1 MITAVC
7 PRGQK
12 RTGSRM
18 RGSNLPWLNVTT
30 LISGG
35 EAAAVPKGGSSA
47 GSVPPCGGW
56 NGAVRG
62 TPSCCCRGRTT
73 RATNRTTDG
82 ALTDFTDVISTCT
95 RALSAAIRS
104 DRRGAGR
111 PQAAF
116 SRRRACAAHAPGAR
130 HWPPARGLF
139 GLNLHK
145 QNERKSIRRAGDEV
159 DGSGRSTIT
168 GLSGAPTPSGRAW
181 WDERAGCGP
190 HEKRGRERKR
200 SNGRSEQRVQPIEPD
215 DALRAVWRTVYGHPG
230 EYSVAALPALR
241 LRGSRAAQGLL
252 GHCVPAQNGF
262 CTRPVAHQRHDLA
275 SARPPLQGSFE
286 PRSCTSP
293 AVSRLNIH
301 PPNRCCGECQAYQVP
316 GCSDGSK
323 GRPDFSTP

>member
-1 MITAVC
+1 MPPGPKADRLKDARVE
-7 PRGQK
+7 PALVKRDDLNLRRGG
-12 RTGSRM
+12 RRRSEG
-18 RGSNLPWLNVTT
+18 GLV
-30 LISGG
+30 SGLR
-35 EAAAVPKGGSSA
+35 AALRRLEWGREGNALLLLQGQDDEGNEQNDRRSPNRLYECHQHVHA
-47 GSVPPCGGW
+47 GSLSSDSLRPSWGRETAGRFLPSTRLCRTRTRCPALASRAGAFRFESTQTKRKKVNPPG
-56 NGAVRG
+56 
-62 TPSCCCRGRTT
+62 RGR
-73 RATNRTTDG
+73 
-82 ALTDFTDVISTCT
+82 
-95 RALSAAIRS
+95 
-104 DRRGAGR
+104 GR
-111 PQAAF
+111 
-116 SRRRACAAHAPGAR
+116 
-130 HWPPARGLF
+130 W
-139 GLNLHK
+139 
-145 QNERKSIRRAGDEV
+145 
-159 DGSGRSTIT
+159 SGRSTIT

-275 SARPPLQGSFE
+275 SARPPLQGSFG

-301 PPNRCCGECQAYQVP
+301 PPNRCCGACQA
-316 GCSDGSK
+316 
-323 GRPDFSTP
+323 